1 MRIPPELEGR
11 TTVDLW
17 PTTANVLGITK
28 YSAYEAAR
36 LGTIPTLRIG
46 ARRMV
51 VPVIPLLK
59 LLGYDVT
66 ETETQSSP
74 TGVHPIERS

>member
-17 PTTANVLGITK
+17 PTTAHVCNLTK
-28 YSAYEAAR
+28 YGVYEAAR

-46 ARRMV
+46 ARRRV

-59 LLGYDVT
+59 LLGYVDAEVT
-66 ETETQSSP
+66 AEDA
-74 TGVHPIERS
+74 